1 MDKLELKIPPVAVFL
16 ILIFFMYLT
25 SEFFISWSF
34 SLSGR
39 LWFAGVLFGLSG
51 VIGIAG
57 VLAFR
62 QAQTTVNPVKPESA
76 STVVSNGIFAY
87 TRNPMYLALLL
98 LLLAYAIWLENMLSF
113 AGCPLFVAYMNR
125 FQIYPEERALEG
137 LFGERYLVYKQK
149 VRRWI

>member
-16 ILIFFMYLT
+16 ILILFMYLA

-51 VIGIAG
+51 AIGMAG

-98 LLLAYAIWLENMLSF
+98 LLLAYAIWLENMLAF
-113 AGCPLFVAYMNR
+113 VGCSLFVAYMNR
-125 FQIYPEERALEG
+125 FQIHPEERALEG
-137 LFGERYLVYKQK
+137 LFGERYLFYKQK

>member
-16 ILIFFMYLT
+16 ILIFFMYLA
-25 SEFFISWSF
+25 SEFFSSWSF

-51 VIGIAG
+51 VIGIVG

-98 LLLAYAIWLENMLSF
+98 LLLAYAIWLENMLAF
-113 AGCPLFVAYMNR
+113 VGCPLFVVYMNR
-125 FQIYPEERALEG
+125 FQIYPEERVLEG

>member
-16 ILIFFMYLT
+16 ILIFFMYLA

-34 SLSGR
+34 LLSGR
-39 LWFAGVLFGLSG
+39 VWFAGVLFGLSG

-98 LLLAYAIWLENMLSF
+98 LLLAYAIWLENMLAF
-113 AGCPLFVAYMNR
+113 VGCPLFVGYMNR

>member
-1 MDKLELKIPPVAVFL
+1 
-16 ILIFFMYLT
+16 
-25 SEFFISWSF
+25 
-34 SLSGR
+34 
-39 LWFAGVLFGLSG
+39 LSG

-98 LLLAYAIWLENMLSF
+98 LLLAYAIWLENMLAF
-113 AGCPLFVAYMNR
+113 VGCPLFVAYMNR

>member
-98 LLLAYAIWLENMLSF
+98 LLLAYAIWLENMLAF
-113 AGCPLFVAYMNR
+113 AGCPLFAAYMNR

>member
-98 LLLAYAIWLENMLSF
+98 LLLAYAIWRQNVLAF
-113 AGCPLFVAYMNR
+113 VGCPLFVVYMNR
-125 FQIYPEERALEG
+125 FQILPEERALER
-137 LFGERYLVYKQK
+137 LFGANYLFYKQK